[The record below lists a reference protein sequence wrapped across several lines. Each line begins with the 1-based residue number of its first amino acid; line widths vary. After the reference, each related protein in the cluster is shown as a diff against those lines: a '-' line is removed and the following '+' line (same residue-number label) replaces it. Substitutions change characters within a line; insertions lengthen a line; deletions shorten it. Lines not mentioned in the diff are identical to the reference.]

1 MGLFRKSTRQAAAE
15 GTTIFFA
22 SDLHGSEICF
32 RKFVNAAA
40 FYKADVLLLGGD
52 ISGKIVVPVVEAGKG
67 SYRARLHGSDQVIQA
82 EALEE
87 FERRAWNSGLYTR
100 RMTPDEYQHYFEH
113 PEAVDILFNQVV
125 ASTVKRWIDY
135 AHTRLAGSE
144 VVVLNAP
151 GNDDPPIVDDV
162 LREHGDDRF
171 QFVEGQV
178 VEIAPGHEMLNT
190 GYTNKTPWDTHRE
203 YSEEQIGLH
212 LKEMTS
218 QLQNPATALFNI
230 HVPPFD
236 SRLDTAPMLDERLA
250 VRTSAGAQL
259 TAPVG
264 STAVRDAIEAVQPL
278 VTLHGHIHESGGAVR
293 LGRTLA
299 INAGS
304 EYGEGVLRGVLVTVG
319 GGRLLRHQ
327 AVTG

>member
-1 MGLFRKSTRQAAAE
+1 MGFFRKSTAKAAVD

-32 RKFVNAAA
+32 RKFINAAG

-52 ISGKIVVPVVEAGKG
+52 ISGKIVVPIVEAGKDT
-67 SYRARLHGSDQVIQA
+67 YRARLHGSDELVRA
-82 EALEE
+82 DNMEE

-100 RMTPDEYQHYFEH
+100 RMTPDEYQHYADH
-113 PEAVDILFNQVV
+113 PKALDGLFNEVV
-125 ASTVKRWIDY
+125 ATTVKRWIDY
-135 AHTRLAGSE
+135 AHTKLDGTD

-162 LREHGDDRF
+162 LREYGDERF

-178 VEIAPGHEMLNT
+178 VEIAPGHEMINT
-190 GYTNKTPWDTHRE
+190 GYTNRTPWDTHRE
-203 YSEEQIGLH
+203 YSEEEIAAH
-212 LKEMTS
+212 LATMTA
-218 QLQNPATALFNI
+218 QLERPETALFNI

-236 SRLDTAPMLDERLA
+236 SRLDTAPMLDQDLS
-250 VRTSAGAQL
+250 VKTSAGTQL

-264 STAVRDAIEAVQPL
+264 STAVRQAIDAVQPL
-278 VTLHGHIHESGGAVR
+278 VSLHGHIHESGGVVR
-293 LGRTLA
+293 LGRTVA

>member
-1 MGLFRKSTRQAAAE
+1 MGLFRKSTRQAAE
-15 GTTIFFA
+15 DGTTIFFA

-52 ISGKIVVPVVEAGKG
+52 ISGKIVVPIVEAGKDR
-67 SYRARLHGSDQVIQA
+67 YRAHLHGSDEVIPA
-82 EALEE
+82 DSLEE

-100 RMTPDEYQHYFEH
+100 RMPPDEYQNYVDH
-113 PEAVDILFNQVV
+113 PEQLDQLFNQVV
-125 ASTVKRWIDY
+125 ATTVKRWIDF
-135 AHTRLAGSE
+135 AHVKLAGTD
-144 VVVLNAP
+144 VVILNAP

-162 LREHGDDRF
+162 LREHGDERF

-178 VEIAPGHEMLNT
+178 VEIAPGHEMINT
-190 GYTNKTPWDTHRE
+190 GYTNRTPWDTHRE

-218 QLQNPATALFNI
+218 QLQNPQTAVFNI

-236 SRLDTAPMLDERLA
+236 SRLDTAPMLDDSLT
-250 VRTSAGAQL
+250 VKTSAGTQL

-264 STAVRDAIEAVQPL
+264 STAVREAIDAVQPL

-304 EYGEGVLRGVLVTVG
+304 EYGEGILRGVLVTLG
-319 GGRLLRHQ
+319 DGRLLRHQ